1 MRRDPIQNRAI
12 VSSVV
17 QVFVVQVF
25 VVESVVVHNDV
36 VSDAKPLL
44 SDARRTV
51 FGRKMPRDVIAPS
64 CAVYSSSG
72 AI

>member
-12 VSSVV
+12 VSS
-17 QVFVVQVF
+17 VVQVF

-64 CAVYSSSG
+64 CAVDSSSG